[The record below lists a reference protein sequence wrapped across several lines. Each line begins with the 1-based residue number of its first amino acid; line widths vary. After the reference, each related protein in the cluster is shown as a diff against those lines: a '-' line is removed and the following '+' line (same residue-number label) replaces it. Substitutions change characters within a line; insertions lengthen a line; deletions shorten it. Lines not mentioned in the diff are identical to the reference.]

1 MTTRIFSAGSHG
13 TAGAHVGGLFFHFT
27 RGDGT
32 DYRYYVQVMK
42 DFPWTEQGRAYIA
55 GVEELGV
62 TYLGCFLHRAYFRWV
77 DDGRPEEMFSDLASQ
92 AQEARCVRS
101 AQIFA
106 AALCALGAAMQFYTA
121 WEYLYAAQIYEE
133 LYAELIAA
141 GGPSVVAAWR
151 QCSAFRGSPSP
162 YGARAQPCA
171 RTKSGRRSK
180 TSSVSASERRIAMV
194 KDKKVLPHLSS
205 YANDPERIEEQA
217 NRMAKEGWILEKF
230 GSLFST
236 YRRGKAGE
244 YEYRVQVK
252 EAGIDR
258 LTYIA
263 ELTEFGIEEVG
274 GVGDLLVLRKKA
286 DGTPFDLYSDL
297 DSLIAQQKKAVRYLR
312 AGLLLSLGW
321 MSITLMN
328 ILMTLMNANVIGK
341 YAGMAAIS
349 FRSSQ
354 VFLLAASALLLP
366 ICIVGIVDCPR
377 GLRRAKQ
384 KIAALEAERV
394 IQE

>member
-1 MTTRIFSAGSHG
+1 
-13 TAGAHVGGLFFHFT
+13 
-27 RGDGT
+27 
-32 DYRYYVQVMK
+32 
-42 DFPWTEQGRAYIA
+42 
-55 GVEELGV
+55 
-62 TYLGCFLHRAYFRWV
+62 
-77 DDGRPEEMFSDLASQ
+77 
-92 AQEARCVRS
+92 
-101 AQIFA
+101 
-106 AALCALGAAMQFYTA
+106 
-121 WEYLYAAQIYEE
+121 
-133 LYAELIAA
+133 
-141 GGPSVVAAWR
+141 
-151 QCSAFRGSPSP
+151 
-162 YGARAQPCA
+162 
-171 RTKSGRRSK
+171 
-180 TSSVSASERRIAMV
+180 MV

-205 YANDPERIEEQA
+205 YANDPERIERKA
-217 NRMAKEGWILEKF
+217 NEMAKEGWLLEKF

-341 YAGMAAIS
+341 YTGSFAIES
-349 FRSSQ
+349 
-354 VFLLAASALLLP
+354 VFTIPGLGREFVMSIANRDYTLILGLTVFMGTVVILLNLLTDLLGAWLDP
-366 ICIVGIVDCPR
+366 SV
-377 GLRRAKQ
+377 RRAYRK
-384 KIAALEAERV
+384 K
-394 IQE
+394 

>member
-1 MTTRIFSAGSHG
+1 MA
-13 TAGAHVGGLFFHFT
+13 
-27 RGDGT
+27 
-32 DYRYYVQVMK
+32 
-42 DFPWTEQGRAYIA
+42 
-55 GVEELGV
+55 
-62 TYLGCFLHRAYFRWV
+62 
-77 DDGRPEEMFSDLASQ
+77 
-92 AQEARCVRS
+92 
-101 AQIFA
+101 
-106 AALCALGAAMQFYTA
+106 
-121 WEYLYAAQIYEE
+121 
-133 LYAELIAA
+133 
-141 GGPSVVAAWR
+141 
-151 QCSAFRGSPSP
+151 
-162 YGARAQPCA
+162 
-171 RTKSGRRSK
+171 
-180 TSSVSASERRIAMV
+180 
-194 KDKKVLPHLSS
+194 KDKKIRLHLSS
-205 YANDPERIEEQA
+205 YAIDPERIERRA
-217 NRMAKEGWILEKF
+217 NEMAKEGWLLEKF
-230 GSLFST
+230 GSLVSA
-236 YRRGKAGE
+236 YRRGEPNE

-274 GVGDLLVLRKKA
+274 GVGDLLVLRKKS

-366 ICIVGIVDCPR
+366 ICIVGLVDCPR
-377 GLRRAKQ
+377 GLRRAKR
-384 KIAALEAERV
+384 KIASLEAERV
-394 IQE
+394 VQE

>member
-1 MTTRIFSAGSHG
+1 MAKNKKTR
-13 TAGAHVGGLFFHFT
+13 L
-27 RGDGT
+27 
-32 DYRYYVQVMK
+32 
-42 DFPWTEQGRAYIA
+42 
-55 GVEELGV
+55 
-62 TYLGCFLHRAYFRWV
+62 
-77 DDGRPEEMFSDLASQ
+77 
-92 AQEARCVRS
+92 
-101 AQIFA
+101 
-106 AALCALGAAMQFYTA
+106 
-121 WEYLYAAQIYEE
+121 
-133 LYAELIAA
+133 
-141 GGPSVVAAWR
+141 
-151 QCSAFRGSPSP
+151 
-162 YGARAQPCA
+162 
-171 RTKSGRRSK
+171 
-180 TSSVSASERRIAMV
+180 
-194 KDKKVLPHLSS
+194 HLSS
-205 YANDPERIEEQA
+205 YAIDPERIERQA
-217 NRMAKEGWILEKF
+217 NEMAKEGWLLEKF

-236 YRRGKAGE
+236 YRRGVPGE

-274 GVGDLLVLRKKA
+274 GVGDLIVLRKKA

-341 YAGMAAIS
+341 YGGMAAIS

-354 VFLLAASALLLP
+354 VFLLAASALLLT
-366 ICIVGIVDCPR
+366 ICIVGIIDCPR
-377 GLRRAKQ
+377 GLRRAKR

-394 IQE
+394 VQE

>member
-1 MTTRIFSAGSHG
+1 
-13 TAGAHVGGLFFHFT
+13 
-27 RGDGT
+27 
-32 DYRYYVQVMK
+32 
-42 DFPWTEQGRAYIA
+42 
-55 GVEELGV
+55 
-62 TYLGCFLHRAYFRWV
+62 
-77 DDGRPEEMFSDLASQ
+77 
-92 AQEARCVRS
+92 
-101 AQIFA
+101 
-106 AALCALGAAMQFYTA
+106 
-121 WEYLYAAQIYEE
+121 
-133 LYAELIAA
+133 
-141 GGPSVVAAWR
+141 
-151 QCSAFRGSPSP
+151 
-162 YGARAQPCA
+162 
-171 RTKSGRRSK
+171 
-180 TSSVSASERRIAMV
+180 MV

-258 LTYIA
+258 LAYIA

-312 AGLLLSLGW
+312 TGLI
-321 MSITLMN
+321 MSFFWGSMMLMN
-328 ILMTLMNANVIGK
+328 VLTTLMNANVIGW
-341 YAGMAAIS
+341 YAGKAAINFS
-349 FRSSQ
+349 TAK
-354 VFLLAASALLLP
+354 VLMLVAASLLLLV
-366 ICIVGIVDCPR
+366 CIVGFVDCPR
-377 GLRRAKQ
+377 GLHRAKK

>member
-1 MTTRIFSAGSHG
+1 
-13 TAGAHVGGLFFHFT
+13 
-27 RGDGT
+27 
-32 DYRYYVQVMK
+32 
-42 DFPWTEQGRAYIA
+42 
-55 GVEELGV
+55 
-62 TYLGCFLHRAYFRWV
+62 
-77 DDGRPEEMFSDLASQ
+77 
-92 AQEARCVRS
+92 
-101 AQIFA
+101 
-106 AALCALGAAMQFYTA
+106 
-121 WEYLYAAQIYEE
+121 
-133 LYAELIAA
+133 
-141 GGPSVVAAWR
+141 
-151 QCSAFRGSPSP
+151 
-162 YGARAQPCA
+162 
-171 RTKSGRRSK
+171 
-180 TSSVSASERRIAMV
+180 MV

-236 YRRGKAGE
+236 YRRGAPNE

-312 AGLLLSLGW
+312 AGMLLSLGW

-328 ILMTLMNANVIGK
+328 ILMTLMNAQVCGYGRHK
-341 YAGMAAIS
+341 LPLVAGIS
-349 FRSSQ
+349 PCGVGTAPAHLHRGDCRLPAGTAPRETEDRGARSRARDSGVKGEQ
-354 VFLLAASALLLP
+354 KWQ
-366 ICIVGIVDCPR
+366 
-377 GLRRAKQ
+377 RR
-384 KIAALEAERV
+384 
-394 IQE
+394 

>member
-1 MTTRIFSAGSHG
+1 MA
-13 TAGAHVGGLFFHFT
+13 
-27 RGDGT
+27 
-32 DYRYYVQVMK
+32 
-42 DFPWTEQGRAYIA
+42 
-55 GVEELGV
+55 
-62 TYLGCFLHRAYFRWV
+62 
-77 DDGRPEEMFSDLASQ
+77 
-92 AQEARCVRS
+92 
-101 AQIFA
+101 
-106 AALCALGAAMQFYTA
+106 
-121 WEYLYAAQIYEE
+121 
-133 LYAELIAA
+133 
-141 GGPSVVAAWR
+141 
-151 QCSAFRGSPSP
+151 
-162 YGARAQPCA
+162 
-171 RTKSGRRSK
+171 
-180 TSSVSASERRIAMV
+180 
-194 KDKKVLPHLSS
+194 KDKKIRLHLSS
-205 YANDPERIEEQA
+205 YAIDPERIERRA
-217 NRMAKEGWILEKF
+217 NEMAKEGWLLEKF
-230 GSLFST
+230 GSLVSA
-236 YRRGKAGE
+236 YRRGEPNE

-328 ILMTLMNANVIGK
+328 ANVIGK

-377 GLRRAKQ
+377 GLRRAKR
-384 KIAALEAERV
+384 KIASLEAERV
-394 IQE
+394 VQE

>member
-1 MTTRIFSAGSHG
+1 
-13 TAGAHVGGLFFHFT
+13 
-27 RGDGT
+27 
-32 DYRYYVQVMK
+32 
-42 DFPWTEQGRAYIA
+42 
-55 GVEELGV
+55 
-62 TYLGCFLHRAYFRWV
+62 
-77 DDGRPEEMFSDLASQ
+77 
-92 AQEARCVRS
+92 
-101 AQIFA
+101 
-106 AALCALGAAMQFYTA
+106 
-121 WEYLYAAQIYEE
+121 
-133 LYAELIAA
+133 
-141 GGPSVVAAWR
+141 
-151 QCSAFRGSPSP
+151 
-162 YGARAQPCA
+162 
-171 RTKSGRRSK
+171 
-180 TSSVSASERRIAMV
+180 MV

-312 AGLLLSLGW
+312 AGLI
-321 MSITLMN
+321 MSFFWGSMMLMN
-328 ILMTLMNANVIGK
+328 VLTTLMNANVIGW
-341 YAGMAAIS
+341 YAGKAAINFS
-349 FRSSQ
+349 TAK
-354 VFLLAASALLLP
+354 VLMLVAASLLLLV
-366 ICIVGIVDCPR
+366 CIVGFVDCPR
-377 GLRRAKQ
+377 GLHRAKK
-384 KIAALEAERV
+384 KIASLAAERDV
-394 IQE
+394 QE